1 MNTAKRSSD
10 VVAKMDHVL
19 HEMCQPLTVLR
30 CRLELGMLRDEPE
43 AMREAVRAGLDECL
57 RLNGAVASMRD
68 VVRQAMSIQD
78 AMQPDVRESGSYK

>member
-1 MNTAKRSSD
+1 MDSASGSND

-43 AMREAVRAGLDECL
+43 AMREAVQAGLHECL
-57 RLNGAVASMRD
+57 RLNGAVESMRD
-68 VVRQAMSIQD
+68 VVRQALSVQD
-78 AMQPDVRESGSYK
+78 AVQPDGRERVS